1 MNDIMD
7 KDRKHI
13 EYEIVKTILSALNYG
28 DISFQE
34 AQKAAKYF
42 LLHFPQDMDTKVFLL
57 DINSKWKL
65 FDLLIERFTKQSQ
78 FSAEDSAKLEKVKQQ
93 LSQLTQTSL

>member
-1 MNDIMD
+1 MD
-7 KDRKHI
+7 KDRKQA

-28 DISFQE
+28 QMPFQE

-42 LLHFPQDMDTKVFLL
+42 LLHFPENMDTKTFLL

-65 FDLLIERFTKQSQ
+65 FDLLIERYSKQSQ
-78 FSAEDSAKLEKVKQQ
+78 FSMEDAAKLEKVKQQ
-93 LSQLTQTSL
+93 LFQLTQTTP